1 MTSPTPQ
8 ENHPESSNLACWVV
22 VVVVVYNIN
31 LQNLSNPFVFSF
43 LSGALSPAGPGLR
56 FLGGECGPA
65 GEPSDVW
72 IKRLAFVLF
81 CFNLP
86 KETLISYTSKM
97 LEKDVQSPRGC
108 GAALGSG
115 LARPV
120 GPQRLRVKGQSQ
132 GR

>member
-1 MTSPTPQ
+1 MTPPSPRKSPRVF
-8 ENHPESSNLACWVV
+8 EPGLLVF
-22 VVVVVYNIN
+22 IN
-31 LQNLSNPFVFSF
+31 LQNLSNVFVFSF
-43 LSGALSPAGPGLR
+43 LFRALSSAGQGLR

-86 KETLISYTSKM
+86 KEILISYTSKM

-108 GAALGSG
+108 EAALGSG

-120 GPQRLRVKGQSQ
+120 GPWRLGVKGQSQ